1 MFEKR
6 PTNGS
11 PKERRKWFWQ
21 WYLMQIV
28 FSSIDVENMPLDI
41 ECSFKYSLFLQGR
54 VIFFKDRLGE
64 LRALPFKNGGGVP
77 VYFNQI
83 IDMLV
88 TNPVIGDYRFKEGDS
103 DNCTVYLTFLDKM
116 QLGCG
121 FWDMI
126 DSFSDDLSEN
136 DLSIK
141 MAQVIKRL
149 PTVFIGYND
158 NDFAAINNLIQSV
171 VDGETA
177 LAVKSSINDMIQR
190 LDAAESKTQLS
201 EFTEYQQ
208 YKLGQFYG
216 MLGVN
221 AVWNMKREAVAASE
235 NATSGETARFNIS
248 DIAGNLNI
256 QLEKVNE
263 RFGTDFRATLNVIQA
278 AELAAAIDEIV
289 SSGDEPDETEPDE
302 TDPESEGNN
311 GGD

>member
-21 WYLMQIV
+21 WFLMHIV
-28 FSSIDVENMPLDI
+28 LSSIDLENMSPEM
-41 ECSFKYSLFLQGR
+41 ECSFKYAFFLEGR
-54 VIFFKDRLGE
+54 VIFFRDRQGE

-83 IDMLV
+83 VETLV
-88 TNPVIGDYRFKEGDS
+88 TNPVIGDYRFKEGES
-103 DNCTVYLTFLDKM
+103 DNCTVYLTFLDRM
-116 QLGCG
+116 QLGRG
-121 FWDMI
+121 FWDLI
-126 DSFSDDLSEN
+126 DTFSDDLSEN

-141 MAQVIKRL
+141 MVQVIKRM

-158 NDFAAINNLIQSV
+158 NDYAAINNLIQSV

-190 LDAAESKTQLS
+190 LDASDTKTQLS

-235 NATSGETARFNIS
+235 NKTSGETARFNIS
-248 DIAGNLNI
+248 DIADNLNN
-256 QLEKVNE
+256 QLNTVNE
-263 RFGTDFRATLNVIQA
+263 RFGTNFHAELNIIQA
-278 AELAAAIDEIV
+278 AELAGEIDEIV
-289 SSGDEPDETEPDE
+289 STGEDESETQDNESE
-302 TDPESEGNN
+302 ESEGNN
-311 GGD
+311 GGN